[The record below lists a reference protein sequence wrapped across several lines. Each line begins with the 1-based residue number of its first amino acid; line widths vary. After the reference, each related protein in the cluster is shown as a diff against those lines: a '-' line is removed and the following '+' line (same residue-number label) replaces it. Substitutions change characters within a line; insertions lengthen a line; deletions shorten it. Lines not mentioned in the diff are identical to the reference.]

1 MYFHLNGLLT
11 SPSFALS
18 PLPPPHYPLP
28 FTSLSPFFFLLSSK
42 VFDVVRGMIEFT
54 SMADMQKAVQAL
66 LDSDEITVL
75 RLKNRFGT
83 PTDGGWRD
91 VMINFWINGDRNKH
105 ICEVR
110 AYPTRSARPFRI
122 LSI

>member
-1 MYFHLNGLLT
+1 MVFSLLLL
-11 SPSFALS
+11 SLSLLS
-18 PLPPPHYPLP
+18 PLPSTLYPS
-28 FTSLSPFFFLLSSK
+28 TSLSPFFFLLSSK

-54 SMADMQKAVQAL
+54 SMKDMQKAVQAL
-66 LDSDEITVL
+66 LESDEITVL
-75 RLKNRFGT
+75 RLKNRFGN